1 MTLLND
7 IFFNLKNQDLQVKQ
21 VRFQK
26 LHVPYHK
33 SVSEFSVMN
42 IGCFI
47 LNNDTFT
54 LYIFLADFNRLI
66 NLSNNT
72 NSYF

>member
-42 IGCFI
+42 IGRFI

-54 LYIFLADFNRLI
+54 
-66 NLSNNT
+66 
-72 NSYF
+72 